1 MAEIKI
7 LDGVTITCDGDLIK
21 AKGPKGETVRKLFH
35 PRIKITVTPE
45 LIMVTPQTKKENKK
59 DKMFVNTFV
68 AHIKNLMAGV
78 RDGFEY
84 KLKICS
90 GHFPM
95 SVSIAGNELIIKNFL
110 GEKVPRKVRLPDGAK
125 VVVQGEEIIVNALNK
140 EIAGQAAAR
149 IEQLTRITNRDRRI
163 FQDGCYIINK
173 AGKAVAK

>member
-7 LDGVTITCDGDLIK
+7 LDGVTVTCDGDMIK
-21 AKGPKGETVRKLFH
+21 VKGPKGEIIRKLFH
-35 PRIKITVTPE
+35 PRIKISVTPE
-45 LIMVTPQTKKENKK
+45 SVIVMPQTKKENKK

-68 AHIKNLMAGV
+68 SHIKNLMAGV

-95 SVSIAGNELIIKNFL
+95 TVSVAGNELIVKNFL
-110 GEKVPRKVRLPDGAK
+110 GEKVPRKVKLPDGAK

-140 EIAGQAAAR
+140 ETAGQAAAK
-149 IEQLTRITNRDRRI
+149 IEQLTRITNRDKRI